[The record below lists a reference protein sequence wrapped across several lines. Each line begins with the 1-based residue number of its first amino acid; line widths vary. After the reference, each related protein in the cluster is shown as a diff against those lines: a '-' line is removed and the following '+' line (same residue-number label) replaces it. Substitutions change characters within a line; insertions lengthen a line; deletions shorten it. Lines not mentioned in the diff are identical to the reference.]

1 MRAKLLSW
9 SLFASLIHGAS
20 IASAGVAIPS
30 DVSVDVQASQSTN
43 LHPGDRVTFTV
54 TATNHGPN
62 VISEWAFRSAPIYD
76 ELDLVTASTDCF
88 GQFFVSVV
96 DLENSFYYNLNW
108 YPPHEPV
115 LVGQSIVC
123 HVSMDYTTYAP
134 PSYAFGYSL
143 SSYLTDLDP
152 SNNASFV
159 ALTRAAAPPLA
170 VPATSRSSLTAL
182 FLVLAIAARM
192 RTCRVVSK
200 EVQGSGV
207 NSL

>member
-1 MRAKLLSW
+1 MRPKLLSW
-9 SLFASLIHGAS
+9 SFVANLIHGAS

-43 LHPGDRVTFTV
+43 LHPGDRITFTV

-123 HVSMDYTTYAP
+123 HVSMDYTMYAP
-134 PSYAFGYSL
+134 PIYEFGCSL

-152 SNNASFV
+152 S
-159 ALTRAAAPPLA
+159 TPPS
-170 VPATSRSSLTAL
+170 SR
-182 FLVLAIAARM
+182 
-192 RTCRVVSK
+192 
-200 EVQGSGV
+200 
-207 NSL
+207 